1 MELKTMPIA
10 VEQISEIIIEEV
22 SKGHKLLH
30 RHKLSQ
36 NKIEIGRDYHNDI
49 ILTDSHVCPSHLTIE
64 LLNGQWQIT
73 DNQTVNGTTVE
84 QAQQKKKNADQ
95 HIIND
100 GDVINLGKSQLLIR
114 FSDHNVEPTI
124 AFSPFDNIIDVLRH
138 PMVLCLSIA
147 LFAVLAGG
155 IFYLNSPKEVNFTQF
170 LVSSIKMVLGFAF
183 WPAGVALVAH
193 LSKQEARIMAQLGVS
208 FAFFNLMWLSD
219 FLESIT
225 NYNSAS
231 NSMLPI
237 VVMMISIVLAYSLFW
252 LNAYIGFQMSA
263 KRRTIVAAS
272 ITALLFGGGAL
283 VQFSNKPEFNP
294 RPQYNAT
301 LMMPSFLL
309 TSSSSVDQFIEDTS
323 KLFDKASEKARE
335 Q

>member
-1 MELKTMPIA
+1 MPIA
-10 VEQISEIIIEEV
+10 VEQTRGIIIEEV
-22 SKGHKLLH
+22 SKGHKLIQ
-30 RHKLSQ
+30 RHKFSQ
-36 NKIEIGRDYHNDI
+36 NKIEIGRDYHNDL
-49 ILTDSHVCPSHLTIE
+49 ILPDSHICPSHLTIE
-64 LLNGQWQIT
+64 FSDGQWQIT

-100 GDVINLGKSQLLIR
+100 GDVINLGKSQLRIR
-114 FSDHNVEPTI
+114 FSDHKVAPTI
-124 AFSPFDNIIDVLRH
+124 PFSPFDNIIDVLRH
-138 PMVLCLSIA
+138 PVVLCLSMA

-155 IFYLNSPKEVNFTQF
+155 IFYLNSPKDVNFTQF

-183 WPAGVALVAH
+183 WPAGVALVSH

-208 FAFFNLMWLSD
+208 FAFFNLMWFSD
-219 FLESIT
+219 FLESVT

-237 VVMMISIVLAYSLFW
+237 IVMMLSIILAFSLLW

-301 LMMPSFLL
+301 LMMPAFLMA
-309 TSSSSVDQFIEDTS
+309 SSNSVDQFIEDSS
-323 KLFDKASEKARE
+323 KLFVKANE
-335 Q
+335 QAKEQ